1 MKIVQITPG
10 SGNSFFCENCLR
22 DDAAVRELIK
32 LGHDVKMVPLYLP
45 VLDKRPGVDTAPIF
59 FGGINVFLQQK
70 SGIFRRTP
78 RWLDKL
84 FDRPGLLRLAA
95 KFSGM
100 TSATDLGRT
109 TVSMLKG
116 PDGRQ
121 AKELSRLIDWL
132 AQQDRPQLIVLS
144 NVLLAGLADQ
154 VKGRLGCKI
163 ACLLQDEDEFLD
175 SLPQPYRSQAW
186 TSLAKL
192 AGSVD
197 MFIAASESFSQL
209 MQERLA
215 LPPDRLCVVRNGV
228 DTDAFSPKGQDS
240 PPDPPAIGF
249 LSRAYFLKGLDTLV
263 EAFAIL
269 KAGGRNPALRLR
281 LAGGML
287 GEDHPYVKGVRELIR
302 TKGLAPYV
310 DFLPNL
316 DPPGRRDFYRTLQV
330 LCVPERRSQS
340 GGLYALE
347 SLACGVPVVQP
358 DCGVFPELIAA
369 TGGGLLVN
377 DQSPAG
383 YAQAIGQLLADPG
396 TSAQMGRQA
405 RLAVENRFTAR
416 RMAQELSEL
425 YRRMA

>member
-10 SGNSFFCENCLR
+10 TADSFFCENCLR

-45 VLDKRPGVDTAPIF
+45 VMDKRPGVDTAPIF

-70 SGIFRRTP
+70 LSVFRHTP

-100 TSATDLGRT
+100 TSAADLGRT

-121 AKELSRLIDWL
+121 AKELSRLIGWL
-132 AQQDRPQLIVLS
+132 ADQDKPQLVVLS
-144 NVLLAGLADQ
+144 NVLLAGLAPQ
-154 VKGRLGCKI
+154 IKSRLGCKI

-175 SLPQPYRSQAW
+175 SLAQPYRTQAW
-186 TSLAKL
+186 KSLAAL
-192 AGSVD
+192 AGSID
-197 MFIAASESFSQL
+197 MFIAASDSYSQL
-209 MQERLA
+209 MQERLG
-215 LPPDRLCVVRNGV
+215 LPSDRVCVVRNGI
-228 DTDAFSPKGQDS
+228 DPDAFSPQSGQDS
-240 PPDPPAIGF
+240 PPAVGF

-269 KAGGRNPALRLR
+269 KADSRNQTLRLR

-287 GEDHPYVKGVRELIR
+287 GEDHPYVKSVRHLIAAKSL
-302 TKGLAPYV
+302 TDYV

-316 DPPGRRDFYRTLQV
+316 DIPGRRDFYRTLRV
-330 LCVPERRSQS
+330 LCVPERRNQS
-340 GGLYALE
+340 GGLYVLE
-347 SLACGVPVVQP
+347 SMACGVPVVQP

-369 TGGGLLVN
+369 TGGGLLVT
-377 DQSPAG
+377 DQSPTG
-383 YAQAIGQLLADPG
+383 YAQAIGQLLSDPDK
-396 TSAQMGRQA
+396 SAQMGRQA
-405 RLAVENRFTAR
+405 RLAVEKRFTAK
-416 RMAQELSEL
+416 RMAQELSEI